1 MINLACVGGRGHP
14 VVDNRAPI
22 HSIGK
27 LIFLGGSRTKGSA
40 LSRMLPVIFLSVL
53 GSALA
58 ENCTSDGEIQADNC
72 VPQIIMDYKTIFIF
86 NIVII
91 ILIGTFGN
99 LLTLLALPYA
109 RNYYHKRF
117 SLLTSSTT
125 ILLLHLALCDLCYL
139 IFGLPVQASIL
150 NDGRLK

>member
-1 MINLACVGGRGHP
+1 
-14 VVDNRAPI
+14 
-22 HSIGK
+22 
-27 LIFLGGSRTKGSA
+27 
-40 LSRMLPVIFLSVL
+40 MLPTLLLSVIVP
-53 GSALA
+53 ALA
-58 ENCTSDGEIQADNC
+58 ENCTTDGLVKAEHC
-72 VPQIIMDYKTIFIF
+72 VPQIIKENKSIFLF

-109 RNYYHKRF
+109 RYYYHKRF